1 MAAQIC
7 AAHKNW
13 HAVRM
18 KLIEKIRPAAMSG
31 GGKPRAGLIRGAR

>member
-18 KLIEKIRPAAMSG
+18 KLIEKTGAAAMSSN
-31 GGKPRAGLIRGAR
+31 GKP